1 MPRILRLALL
11 GVIAV
16 AMISLVVIGI
26 GTANTGPTEKVV
38 LGLIGLALLLAAYK
52 VQAPRRTRR
61 T

>member
-1 MPRILRLALL
+1 
-11 GVIAV
+11 V

-26 GTANTGPTEKVV
+26 GTTNTGPTEKVV